1 MWKNNV
7 LACSTHG
14 YYATYYFV
22 CCKLAKTSNNS
33 LHHTQKNK
41 ELQPIPP
48 FRERG
53 SGMERTITEDRIKQ
67 FQAWLRDEKVNRSTI
82 IQYTAVIERLS
93 NYLEGGEVTQESS
106 ENFKTWLVEEQ
117 NYKKSSANAYV
128 FTLNTFCR
136 AMDWSDISVKGYSL
150 EPVNPNSGSKY
161 VDRQDYQKLVTTAF
175 ANGEYRLAMIMQTLC
190 HMDLRFS
197 EFNRLTV
204 ESVQTGYV
212 EVVRSKRT
220 RQIEMPSY
228 LQETLLEYI
237 EQEGIV
243 SGIVFC
249 TAGGKLV
256 DRSNVYRDIK
266 KMCALADINSDRVQL
281 LKFKM
286 PRMHDYYPFY
296 PLGTCAVAG

>member
-1 MWKNNV
+1 
-7 LACSTHG
+7 
-14 YYATYYFV
+14 
-22 CCKLAKTSNNS
+22 
-33 LHHTQKNK
+33 
-41 ELQPIPP
+41 
-48 FRERG
+48 
-53 SGMERTITEDRIKQ
+53 MERTITEDRIKQ
-67 FQAWLRDEKVNRSTI
+67 FQAWLRQQQVSSATI
-82 IQYTAVIERLS
+82 TQYGMVMEMLS
-93 NYLEGGEVTQESS
+93 DYLEGQEVTPERAEQ
-106 ENFKTWLVEEQ
+106 FKTWLVEEQ

-204 ESVQTGYV
+204 ESVRTGYV

-228 LQETLLEYI
+228 LQDALLEYI

-266 KMCALADINSDRVQL
+266 KMCALADIDSDRVQL